1 MTINERNELL
11 RSWAGEF
18 NNIKYFTCDPISFP
32 RRFMEAGADLKDI
45 EIAAVFAAHLAWGRR
60 VMIVRDTERLLTEF
74 DNKPYDYVMAGEWRS
89 GTESCHRTISW
100 NDIAGICARLKE
112 FYSHDSTLEGLSPD
126 EFRTLIYGQKSDP
139 KAANKKIHMLRRWMV
154 RRDGIVDLGLWR
166 NLDPRDLTIPLDVHV
181 WTQANALGLVTRS
194 TKDFKAAREIT
205 DNLLEVFPADPL
217 LGDFALFG
225 YGVTGG
231 AAQPEA

>member
-1 MTINERNELL
+1 
-11 RSWAGEF
+11 
-18 NNIKYFTCDPISFP
+18 
-32 RRFMEAGADLKDI
+32 MESGADLRDI

-60 VMIVRDTERLLTEF
+60 AMIVRDTERLLTEF
-74 DNKPYDYVMAGEWRS
+74 DNRPYDYVMAGQWRA
-89 GTESCHRTISW
+89 GAESCHRTISW
-100 NDIAGICARLKE
+100 NDIAAICARLKE

-126 EFRTLIYGQKSDP
+126 EFRTLVYGQKSDP

-154 RRDGIVDLGLWR
+154 RRDGIVDLGLWQSI
-166 NLDPRDLTIPLDVHV
+166 DPKELTIPLDVHV
-181 WTQANALGLVTRS
+181 WTQANALDLVKRS

-205 DNLLEVFPADPL
+205 DNLLEVFPDDPL

-231 AAQPEA
+231 EAQSAPEA